1 MTLSESRILDFIV
14 NGIEVEEGIV
24 LKFVEEKT
32 VPPAVQ
38 YELWKNYPE
47 TLLKLAPKMTLT
59 GYVTIKMI
67 KSKNPLFLKVVMTK
81 SLTDVE
87 QLAMV
92 ETVPE
97 LIKEYQDSLSEDDC
111 LFPEVEK
118 AYRKAKEEN
127 PQLPDITYIWTT
139 D

>member
-1 MTLSESRILDFIV
+1 MNLNESRILDFIV
-14 NGIEVEEGIV
+14 NEIEVEEGIV

-38 YELWKNYPE
+38 DELWENYPE

-59 GYVTIKMI
+59 EDVTIKMI

-81 SLTDVE
+81 SLTEVE
-87 QLAMV
+87 QLAIV

-111 LFPEVEK
+111 LFPEVEE

-127 PQLPDITYIWTT
+127 PQLPDITYIWK